1 MKKNYQ
7 EPSVRTYCISV
18 GGMICVSGGK
28 PGGSGQPGAKFDPE
42 EDIYE
47 GGTF

>member
-28 PGGSGQPGAKFDPE
+28 PGDNGKPGPE
-42 EDIYE
+42 FEDDDIYD
-47 GGTF
+47 GGIF